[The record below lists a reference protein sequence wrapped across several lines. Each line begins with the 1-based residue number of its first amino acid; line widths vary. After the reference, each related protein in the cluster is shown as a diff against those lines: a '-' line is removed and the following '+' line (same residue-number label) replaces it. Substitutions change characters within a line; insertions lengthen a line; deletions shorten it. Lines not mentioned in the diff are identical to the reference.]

1 MIDKIL
7 HHPYH
12 HSGAV
17 IARLGVC
24 GGTLIWALV
33 VLAEPNALAI
43 TRYGAPLTAYVPE
56 DWIALAMAALALGL
70 LYRVF
75 RPSPPHPWGVL
86 ANLIM
91 AIFWLYADIMIA
103 TTRPWQPT
111 SLAWVT
117 VGVVLAAFALVANP
131 RPSTDAHRVGL

>member
-12 HSGAV
+12 HSGAI
-17 IARLGVC
+17 IARLAVC
-24 GGTLIWALV
+24 SGTLLWAIV

-56 DWIALAMAALALGL
+56 DLIAGTFAALSIGL
-70 LYRVF
+70 AYRIF
-75 RPSPPHPWGVL
+75 RPSPPHPLGVL
-86 ANLIM
+86 ANVAL
-91 AIFWLYADIMIA
+91 ALFWLYADIMILA
-103 TTRPWQPT
+103 TRPWQPT

-117 VGVVLAAFALVANP
+117 IGVFLSAFALVANP
-131 RPSTDAHRVGL
+131 RPGARRAPGP